1 MNFKNISLIIKK
13 IFEVKYSF
21 KTPKKLDIV
30 VFDNVGSK
38 DLKNVLRNKEYFI
51 LETRTENLT
60 KIYVSLNIIKE
71 YFKNFKGNFKNAY
84 LISLIKIMNPK
95 VVLTFCDNSFK
106 FFDIAKS
113 MEKKVDFIAI
123 QNGARYDFKIFKHKV
138 KKKINNYDFTKNFFI
153 PNFFCFGQFEIDDYR
168 KNKIKV
174 KNFFPVGSLNLSN
187 FLNFKK
193 KQKLNLKKK
202 YDICLI
208 SDACIIGM
216 AKNNGLRNCELGF
229 VKMTKYTINF
239 CIKKKLRFIFA
250 LARLGSLLDGE
261 LKFYKKHLTKNEY
274 DYLLKNAVK
283 RDDDKYSSYKA
294 MMQSEVVVSK
304 FTTMLREKL
313 AIGGKIL
320 SCNMTP
326 TNIYDFPIKGI
337 CSIKNCNYLKFEDK
351 LNNVLN
357 MSTTA
362 YFSLLK
368 NKRNYLMNYNS
379 KISTIKMISDQINI
393 FIKNKEMENAN

>member
-21 KTPKKLDIV
+21 KTPKKHDIV

-138 KKKINNYDFTKNFFI
+138 KKK
-153 PNFFCFGQFEIDDYR
+153 
-168 KNKIKV
+168 
-174 KNFFPVGSLNLSN
+174 
-187 FLNFKK
+187 
-193 KQKLNLKKK
+193 
-202 YDICLI
+202 
-208 SDACIIGM
+208 
-216 AKNNGLRNCELGF
+216 
-229 VKMTKYTINF
+229 
-239 CIKKKLRFIFA
+239 
-250 LARLGSLLDGE
+250 
-261 LKFYKKHLTKNEY
+261 
-274 DYLLKNAVK
+274 
-283 RDDDKYSSYKA
+283 
-294 MMQSEVVVSK
+294 
-304 FTTMLREKL
+304 
-313 AIGGKIL
+313 
-320 SCNMTP
+320 
-326 TNIYDFPIKGI
+326 
-337 CSIKNCNYLKFEDK
+337 
-351 LNNVLN
+351 
-357 MSTTA
+357 
-362 YFSLLK
+362 
-368 NKRNYLMNYNS
+368 
-379 KISTIKMISDQINI
+379 
-393 FIKNKEMENAN
+393 